1 LSSFSVQL
9 LYRDRATGDLEWK
22 LKLLLTADLICST
35 YNAMCYHLS
44 DCRTVGLSQL
54 EQLMTDPEFK
64 VQGGVLDLLYPE
76 RFLNVIEQRLLLER
90 AESAGFDAVNIETH
104 SVYII
109 QTVNNGNAFIKS
121 VQGELTQETS
131 GPFKKSMS

>member
-1 LSSFSVQL
+1 MEVKVIVDRRPNMFDVHRNVLSF
-9 LYRDRATGDLEWK
+9 
-22 LKLLLTADLICST
+22 
-35 YNAMCYHLS
+35 
-44 DCRTVGLSQL
+44 VGLSQL

-90 AESAGFDAVNIETH
+90 AENAGFDSVNIETH

-109 QTVNNGNAFIKS
+109 QTVDNGNAFIKS
-121 VQGELTQETS
+121 VHGELTQETS
-131 GPFKKSMS
+131 GPFKKSMG